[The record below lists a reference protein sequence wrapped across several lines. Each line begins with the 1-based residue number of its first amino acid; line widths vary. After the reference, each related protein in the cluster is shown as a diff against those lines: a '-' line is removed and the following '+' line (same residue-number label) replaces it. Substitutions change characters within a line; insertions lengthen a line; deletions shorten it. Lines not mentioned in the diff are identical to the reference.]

1 MLIPI
6 TAQTP
11 YTRSKAV
18 DRTYLILSSP
28 HRRAIEITLS
38 AFSNTLAGPDVPFL
52 LVLDAREVDV
62 KPCDIGFS
70 LDMLRDVKTLKPFK
84 GEGLTF
90 GTKKIGSDFREDGSN
105 LKKDLY
111 VLNHEAIAAWAT
123 ALRAW
128 LYMIEAQHTV
138 LVTIGGFLHY
148 LTEDGTISDPKKDV
162 LVTTIVKSETS
173 RLQKTRRQKRLR
185 LLK

>member
-1 MLIPI
+1 
-6 TAQTP
+6 
-11 YTRSKAV
+11 
-18 DRTYLILSSP
+18 
-28 HRRAIEITLS
+28 
-38 AFSNTLAGPDVPFL
+38 
-52 LVLDAREVDV
+52 
-62 KPCDIGFS
+62 
-70 LDMLRDVKTLKPFK
+70 MLRDVKTLKPFK

-111 VLNHEAIAAWAT
+111 VLNHEAVAAWAT

-148 LTEDGTISDPKKDV
+148 LTEDGTVSDPKKVRKFTFTKDSTAEKAKIIEV
-162 LVTTIVKSETS
+162 GKMKHGMETDSTILAELDEVK
-173 RLQKTRRQKRLR
+173 
-185 LLK
+185 